1 MDKENSYTPSIK
13 RLSNDELLLYIENP
27 EEYQEDAVI
36 AAIGELQK
44 RGIKNYK
51 FADTLALFENKL
63 SQNENPLSKIV
74 ITPSFSEYKDLP
86 VLFSKRAI
94 RLFSILFSTLFGGIL
109 LSINLSRLNKKK
121 EIFFVISFSLLFSYG
136 IGLLVTYFPEYSTVI
151 ALSMNLLGLI
161 ILEGLFWNRMIGNE
175 IKYSKQPI
183 WMALGIGLLM
193 VAFLLWNMMK

>member
-1 MDKENSYTPSIK
+1 MDKENSYTPSLK

-27 EEYQEDAVI
+27 EEYQDDAVI
-36 AAIGELQK
+36 AAIRELQK
-44 RGIKNYK
+44 RGIENYK
-51 FADTLALFENKL
+51 LAGTLALIENKRT
-63 SQNENPLSKIV
+63 QNENSLSQIL

-86 VLFSKRAI
+86 VLFSKTAI

-109 LSINLSRLNKKK
+109 LSINLYRLNKRK

-136 IGLLVTYFPEYSTVI
+136 IGLLVTYFPEYSTAI

-175 IKYSKQPI
+175 LKYTKQPI
-183 WMALGIGLLM
+183 WMTLGIGLFL